1 LARILLIDD
10 DPVYS
15 DMAKQRLERAGH
27 EVGVHLGPFG
37 ATAAAKRPGL
47 DLIILDVFMPAL
59 QGPDLI
65 ELIHQTKPRV
75 RAKIMFCSSMD
86 EEALRDLAI
95 RHQADGY
102 ISKSAART
110 DFLTAVGDVLQRSA
124 FRTPGN
130 PGETAR

>member
-10 DPVYS
+10 DAVYS

-27 EVGVHLGPFG
+27 EVTVHLGPFG
-37 ATAAAKRPGL
+37 ATAAAKRPQF

-65 ELIHQTKPRV
+65 ELIRQSKPKV
-75 RAKIMFCSSMD
+75 RPKMMFCSSMD
-86 EEALRDLAI
+86 EDPLRELAV

-102 ISKSAART
+102 VSKSASRH
-110 DFLTAVGDVLQRSA
+110 DFLSAVEAVLERS
-124 FRTPGN
+124 FYRRPGN
-130 PGETAR
+130 QGETSG

>member
-1 LARILLIDD
+1 MARILLIDD

-27 EVGVHLGPFG
+27 EVTVHLGPFG
-37 ATAAAKRPGL
+37 ATAAAKRPGI

-65 ELIHQTKPRV
+65 ELIHQTRPRV

-86 EEALRDLAI
+86 EGPLRDLAF
-95 RHQADGY
+95 RHDAEGY
-102 ISKSAART
+102 ISKSAERN
-110 DFLTAVGDVLQRSA
+110 DFLSAVTAVLQRPTY
-124 FRTPGN
+124 RTPGN
-130 PGETAR
+130 PGETPS